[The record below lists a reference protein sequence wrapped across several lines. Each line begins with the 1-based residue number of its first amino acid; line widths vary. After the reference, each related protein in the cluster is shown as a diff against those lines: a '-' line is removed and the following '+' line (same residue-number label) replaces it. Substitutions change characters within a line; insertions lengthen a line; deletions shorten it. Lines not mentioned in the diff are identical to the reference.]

1 MMKYEIYIFTQQKT
15 PSFYKDAIAEYT
27 KRLGRYCKIK
37 CEFIKKVKAWEKII
51 NEYQKEEKVFVF
63 PGKDSITSEQLSL
76 QMSAWESSGQGR
88 IVFFIPD
95 GIEFVPDKGEK
106 SLNLSDF
113 TMNTAMTA
121 MVLHE
126 QIYRGYRI
134 MHNHPYHK

>member
-1 MMKYEIYIFTQQKT
+1 MKYEIYVFSQQKI

-37 CEFIKKVKAWEKII
+37 CEFIKKPKLWEKKI
-51 NEYQKEEKVFVF
+51 NECREEERVFVL
-63 PGKDSITSEQLSL
+63 PGKDSVSSEKLSQ
-76 QMSAWESSGQGR
+76 QMSIWETTGSGK

-95 GIEFVPDKGEK
+95 EEGNTLEDGERI
-106 SLNLSDF
+106 LNLSDF
-113 TMNTAMTA
+113 TMNPAMTA

-134 MHNHPYHK
+134 MHKHPYHK